1 MDPNIK
7 HHLGLGREHYQAGN
21 HADAKPHLEQVLAAH
36 DDFADVHMMMGVI
49 EFEEGNVESAR
60 DRFEKA
66 LQINPFYTEA
76 ALNLS
81 VCLNEIGEYARAREV
96 YDNARSGQST
106 GGLDR
111 LDAYARGKIANLHR
125 EVGDAYA
132 AVHMVE
138 EAMKEYRKAL
148 RVSPTFPD
156 IRVRLANMLRDG
168 GKTDEALDE
177 YQGVVGASP
186 TYVPGYLNYGIAL
199 WQAGRVGEARAQW
212 KKALELDPD
221 NRTCAVYLRMTETK

>member
-7 HHLGLGREHYQAGN
+7 HHLGLGREFYQAGK
-21 HADAKPHLEQVLAAH
+21 HGDAKPHLAQVLQSH

-49 EFEEGNVESAR
+49 SFEEGDVESAR
-60 DRFEKA
+60 ASFERA
-66 LQINPFYTEA
+66 LEINPFYTEA

-81 VCLNEIGEYARAREV
+81 VCLNEVGEYDRAREV
-96 YDNARSGQST
+96 YDNARTGQSS

-132 AVHMVE
+132 AVHMADN
-138 EAMKEYRKAL
+138 AMKEYRKAL

-156 IRVRLANMLRDG
+156 IRVRLANMLRDLG
-168 GKTDEALDE
+168 QTDEALDE
-177 YQGVVGASP
+177 YEGVVGASP
-186 TYVPGYLNYGIAL
+186 TYAPGYLNYGIAL
-199 WQAGRVGEARAQW
+199 WQAGRIPEARAQW
-212 KKALELDPD
+212 KRALELDPD
-221 NRTCAVYLRMTETK
+221 NRTCAVYLRMTAAK